1 MAKTG
6 DTVEE
11 LVKRADELMFKS
23 KAVGRNCLTVSD

>member
-1 MAKTG
+1 MAKAD

-23 KAVGRNCLTVSD
+23 KEAGRNCLTIS